1 MDSELGQDLR
11 AGKLRFPKDVTFSA
25 LSVKIAMGE
34 PQASSEYTDGQEKQ
48 AESRFREWKQ

>member
-25 LSVKIAMGE
+25 VSVKIAMGE
-34 PQASSEYTDGQEKQ
+34 PQASREYTDGQEKQ
-48 AESRFREWKQ
+48 AESRFCEWK

>member
-1 MDSELGQDLR
+1 MDSELGPDLR

-34 PQASSEYTDGQEKQ
+34 LQASNEYTDG
-48 AESRFREWKQ
+48 